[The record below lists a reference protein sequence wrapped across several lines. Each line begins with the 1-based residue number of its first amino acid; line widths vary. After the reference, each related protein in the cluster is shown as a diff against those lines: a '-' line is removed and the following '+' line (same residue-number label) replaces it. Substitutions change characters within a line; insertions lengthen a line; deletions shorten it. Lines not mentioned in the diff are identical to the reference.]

1 MVQALRLSESEIAQK
16 SPPSGAPTSAAAAS
30 IAVTPGSTLM
40 SRSRHAGSP
49 DSTASNTAAAMANTP
64 GSPPDTTATW
74 RPDSGKRQREPRAIE
89 FDAIVRSVAALVVA
103 RGNAVEIGTVA
114 HEVGGARQRG
124 LRRRRHQLGLAGPR
138 ADHHERAVHS
148 RLPSPGI
155 STMAK

>member
-1 MVQALRLSESEIAQK
+1 MAQK

-40 SRSRHAGSP
+40 SSSRQAGSP
-49 DSTASNTAAAMANTP
+49 LSTASNTAAAMANTP

-74 RPDSGKRQREPRAIE
+74 RPEAASDSAMPRAIE
-89 FDAIVRSVAALVVA
+89 LDAIVGGVAALAGA
-103 RGNAVEIGTVA
+103 RRHAVEIGTVA
-114 HEVGGARQRG
+114 HEVGGTRQRG
-124 LRRRRHQLGLAGPR
+124 LRRRRHQLGLAGPG
-138 ADHHERAVHS
+138 ADDHERAVHS